1 VLADRTYDPTVS
13 QPEIDYQGLKF
24 KLSATPTIGD
34 SYTINGNFDGT
45 GNNVNMLDMVSLGK
59 NPIAAGK
66 SIRDNYVDQINS
78 VGNTSQQ
85 ATITQQ
91 ALKVVNDQAVASKAA
106 VSGVSL
112 DQEAAS
118 LIRYQQAYQAAAK
131 ALQVSGQLFDSI
143 VQIR

>member
-1 VLADRTYDPTVS
+1 
-13 QPEIDYQGLKF
+13 
-24 KLSATPTIGD
+24 
-34 SYTINGNFDGT
+34 
-45 GNNVNMLDMVSLGK
+45 MLDMVSLGK
-59 NPIAAGK
+59 NPVAGGK

-91 ALKVVNDQAVASKAA
+91 ALKVVNDQAVASKAS

-131 ALQVSGQLFDSI
+131 ALQVSGVLFDAI

>member
-1 VLADRTYDPTVS
+1 
-13 QPEIDYQGLKF
+13 
-24 KLSATPTIGD
+24 
-34 SYTINGNFDGT
+34 
-45 GNNVNMLDMVSLGK
+45 MLDMVKLAKSPVA
-59 NPIAAGK
+59 NGK
-66 SIRDNYVDQINS
+66 SIGDNYIDQVNS

-91 ALKVVNDQAVASKAA
+91 ALKAVNAQAVTAQST

-112 DQEAAS
+112 DSEAAS

-143 VQIR
+143 VQING